1 MQSLKTWCWVLSD
14 SARKYDHLTAQEVDE
29 LKSSGRPML
38 TSVFP
43 AERPRTDDLD
53 KGGKMRIHMIL
64 FHSFF
69 VLFFHID

>member
-1 MQSLKTWCWVLSD
+1 
-14 SARKYDHLTAQEVDE
+14 
-29 LKSSGRPML
+29 ML

-53 KGGKMRIHMIL
+53 KGGKMRIRMVL
-64 FHSFF
+64 FHTFF